1 MKWILLATIVVLAG
15 CDKFTS
21 NKPVRI
27 AINPW
32 PGYEFL
38 YLAKQKNIFEQF
50 DLNIELVEMASLAD
64 VQRIYV
70 QGRVD
75 GMTSTVIELVHAA
88 GQTEDPISI
97 VLIPDY
103 SNGGDVIVAH
113 KSVQSIPDLK
123 GKQVT
128 AELGSLGMYVL
139 YEALNKAGMELK
151 DVQLDNS
158 EQLEIESLL
167 TNRKIDAAV
176 TYPPAS
182 TLVLRNPDFHKIFD
196 SSQIPESII
205 DIVAVKASVI
215 KNDPEWV
222 NKFHQAWGAV
232 LEYARTHPEESYAI
246 MAEREGTTAN
256 EFQQA
261 LEGLI
266 LLDKNE
272 QERILSDGKI
282 EKNVKA
288 VCQVLLQSNA
298 ISFPCENALSKIK
311 VWNP

>member
-1 MKWILLATIVVLAG
+1 MI
-15 CDKFTS
+15 S
-21 NKPVRI
+21 SPQNKPVRI
-27 AINPW
+27 AINPC

-50 DLNIELVEMASLAD
+50 DLNIELVEIASLAD

-113 KSVQSIPDLK
+113 KSVQSIADLK

-139 YEALNKAGMELK
+139 YEALTKAGMELK

-205 DIVAVKASVI
+205 DIVAVKASVM

-222 NKFHQAWGAV
+222 EKFHQAWGAGQPHEWV
-232 LEYARTHPEESYAI
+232 
-246 MAEREGTTAN
+246 
-256 EFQQA
+256 
-261 LEGLI
+261 
-266 LLDKNE
+266 
-272 QERILSDGKI
+272 
-282 EKNVKA
+282 
-288 VCQVLLQSNA
+288 
-298 ISFPCENALSKIK
+298 
-311 VWNP
+311 